1 MKGTTRQLRK
11 LVEAQRQEIVELK
24 AQLEAFAGLKAALDA
39 ALARIAALE
48 AERKEDKARIIALEA
63 QLGQNSSNSSKPPS
77 TDPPGTPPKKR
88 MRKSKGR
95 KPGGQPGH
103 EYHGR
108 KPVPPEQVTE
118 VVEVEPGECVN
129 GCGEFEGDARRSK
142 PRLHQVLEIPP
153 IVLEVIE
160 YQLFGRLC
168 PKCGRWT
175 WAELPPGVPSRG
187 EGPRLTALVA
197 LLNGKYRLAKRQVQ
211 EALSDILGVD
221 LSLGTICNLGQEMSD
236 ALDAPVEEARQYVR
250 RQWLAYLDETGW
262 KQGQENGRKK
272 RAWLWVAAT
281 AMVTVFQVATSR
293 GSKIAKQMLGEEFAG
308 FIVTDRWGGY
318 NWVDAARRQIC
329 WSHLIRDFQG
339 FADRGGRG
347 GEIGEELLDQVDKMF
362 DWWHRVRDGTL
373 DRATFQAKMKPVEA
387 TIIGLL
393 HKAKDL
399 DDSDEHKTRGMANMI
414 LKLDKALFTF
424 VKVEGIEPTN
434 NFGERQVRPGAMW
447 RRTSFGTQSEA
458 GSRFVERMLTTAAT
472 LRQQKRCVLEFL
484 TEAYAAHLAGRP
496 GPSLLP

>member
-1 MKGTTRQLRK
+1 MRGTTRQIRK
-11 LVEAQRQEIVELK
+11 LVESQRQEIAELK
-24 AQLEAFAGLKAALDA
+24 AQLDAFAELKTTLDA

-48 AERKEDKARIIALEA
+48 AERKEDKARIAALEA
-63 QLGQNSSNSSKPPS
+63 QLGQNSSNSRKPPS

-88 MRKSKGR
+88 KRKSRGR

-108 KPVPPEQVTE
+108 KPVPPDQVTK
-118 VVEVEPGECVN
+118 VVEVVPERCAH
-129 GCGEFEGDARRSK
+129 GCGEFGDDARRSK
-142 PRLHQVLEIPP
+142 PRMHQLLEIPP
-153 IVLEVIE
+153 IILEVIE
-160 YQLFGRLC
+160 YQLFGCLC
-168 PKCGRWT
+168 PKCRRWT

-221 LSLGTICNLGQEMSD
+221 LSLGTICNLGQDMSD
-236 ALDAPVEEARQYVR
+236 ALDGPVEEARQYVR

-281 AMVTVFQVATSR
+281 AMVTVFQVATNR
-293 GSKIAKQMLGEEFAG
+293 GAKIAKQMLGEDFAG
-308 FIVTDRWGGY
+308 FIVTDRWSAY
-318 NWVDAARRQIC
+318 TWVDATRRQLC

-339 FADRGGRG
+339 FVDRGGRG
-347 GEIGEELLDQVDKMF
+347 GEIGDKLLEQVDKMF
-362 DWWHRVRDGTL
+362 KWWHRVRDGTL
-373 DRATFQAKMKPVEA
+373 DRATFQVEMEPVQAKIVE
-387 TIIGLL
+387 LL
-393 HKAKDL
+393 HEAETL
-399 DDSDEHKTRGMANMI
+399 DEVNEKKTLGMAKKI
-414 LKLDKALFTF
+414 LGIEDALFTF

-458 GSRFVERMLTTAAT
+458 GSRFVERMLTVVAT
-472 LRQQKRCVLEFL
+472 LRQQKRSVLEFL
-484 TEAYAAHLAGRP
+484 TDAYAAHLDGRP

>member
-1 MKGTTRQLRK
+1 MTLAEEVVLLRE
-11 LVEAQRQEIVELK
+11 LVELQRQEIAELK
-24 AQLEAFAGLKAALDA
+24 
-39 ALARIAALE
+39 
-48 AERKEDKARIIALEA
+48 AERKEDKARIAALEA
-63 QLGQNSSNSSKPPS
+63 QLRQNSSNSSKPPS

-88 MRKSKGR
+88 KRKSKGR

-108 KPVPPEQVTE
+108 KPVPPDQVTK
-118 VVEVEPGECVN
+118 VVEVVPEECAN
-129 GCGEFEGDARRSK
+129 GCGEFGDDARRSK
-142 PRLHQVLEIPP
+142 PRLHQLLEIPP
-153 IVLEVIE
+153 IILEVIE
-160 YQLFGRLC
+160 YQLFGCRC

-236 ALDAPVEEARQYVR
+236 ALADPVEEARQYVR

-293 GSKIAKQMLGEEFAG
+293 GAKIAKQILGEDFSG
-308 FIVTDRWGGY
+308 FIVTDRWSAY
-318 NWVDAARRQIC
+318 TWIDATRRQLC

-339 FADRGGRG
+339 FVDRGARG
-347 GEIGEELLDQVDKMF
+347 GEIGEKLLDQVDKMF
-362 DWWHRVRDGTL
+362 EWWHRVRDGTL
-373 DRATFQAKMKPVEA
+373 DRGSFQAKMKPVEA
-387 TIIGLL
+387 RIIELL
-393 HKAKDL
+393 QEAKAL
-399 DDSDEHKTRGMANMI
+399 EDSDESKTRGMAKKI
-414 LKLDKALFTF
+414 LGLEDALFTF

-472 LRQQKRCVLEFL
+472 LRQQRRSVLDFL
-484 TEAYAAHLAGRP
+484 TDAYAAHLEGRP